1 MATTALKRRL
11 RFPEGLKV
19 KKINTGSNTLHIKKD
34 SLLDWYRLTESARH
48 VLNSIITQ
56 CGRLQLE
63 EMEKE
68 NPDLDKLNKLHE
80 LSGRAVE
87 ISRDPRNFEN
97 KQLMLEI
104 IDTFGNIEIG

>member
-1 MATTALKRRL
+1 TALRQRL
-11 RFPEGLKV
+11 KFPEGLEV
-19 KKINTGSNTLHIKKD
+19 KRINSGSNALHIKKD

-63 EMEKE
+63 EMEKD
-68 NPDLDKLNKLHE
+68 NPDLDKLSKLRE
-80 LSGRAVE
+80 LSRRAVE
-87 ISRDPRNFEN
+87 ISRNSKNFEN